1 MDSDDSFIFGY
12 NADFHLNLILISLL
26 IKLTL
31 YLIDL
36 FFTLF
41 LMTTLYICTIL
52 FEDVNYSDDLQ
63 EVITTKFNNHL
74 IFKT

>member
-1 MDSDDSFIFGY
+1 MDSDNGFIFGY
-12 NADFHLNLILISLL
+12 NADSLLNFILINLL

-36 FFTLF
+36 FFTLL

-52 FEDVNYSDDLQ
+52 FEDVYYSDDLQ
-63 EVITTKFNNHL
+63 EVINTNFNNHL

>member
-1 MDSDDSFIFGY
+1 MDSDNGFIFGY
-12 NADFHLNLILISLL
+12 NADSLLNFILINLL

-36 FFTLF
+36 FFTLL

-52 FEDVNYSDDLQ
+52 FEDVHFSDDLQ
-63 EVITTKFNNHL
+63 EVITTKFNNQL

>member
-1 MDSDDSFIFGY
+1 MDSDNGFIFGY
-12 NADFHLNLILISLL
+12 NADSLLNFILINLL

-52 FEDVNYSDDLQ
+52 FEDVHFSDDLQ
-63 EVITTKFNNHL
+63 EVITTKFNNQL